1 MQRAVE
7 LPPLQRKA
15 PGAPVDAALSERH
28 HSALAPLALEA
39 VPAALASGRPAAA
52 WTAAAVS
59 HARQPAAGH
68 EAFRSS
74 SQEGARTCSGR

>member
-1 MQRAVE
+1 MCPACY
-7 LPPLQRKA
+7 LN
-15 PGAPVDAALSERH
+15 G

-74 SQEGARTCSGR
+74 SQEGARTCSGRLFPAQSQV